1 MSTAL
6 VYDPIFEKHITGP
19 GCPERPARYDAVIR
33 GLDAAGLLSTLPQ
46 LLPRPATREDLL
58 RCHTS
63 AYLDLAETEIRQGC
77 AELSTGDT
85 EVCEAS
91 WNVALQAAGAGL
103 VAIDELFAGKIK
115 NAFCIVRP
123 PGHHASANVGMGFCI
138 LNNIAI
144 AARYAQAN
152 FDVKKVL
159 IADWDVH
166 HGNGTQDIF
175 YDDPSV
181 FFFST
186 HQYPNY
192 PGTGDHD
199 EAGTGEGIGHTINC
213 PFPAGAGRDEILGAF
228 EDRLVPAMEMF
239 KPDLILISAGFDSRI
254 GDPLGDFTLTDHDF
268 ADLTHLMMQ
277 LADKHCHGRLISF
290 LEGGYNLRGLA
301 KAAAAHVSTL
311 ADHHVL

>member
-1 MSTAL
+1 MRAESRVHQGLFPCLGAGLIPGWTPSRCDAATPVRKSRPCPPL
-6 VYDPIFEKHITGP
+6 LFTIRSFEKHITGP

-33 GLDAAGLLSTLPQ
+33 GLDAAGLLTALPH
-46 LLPRPATREDLL
+46 LPPRSAARKDLL
-58 RCHTS
+58 RCHT
-63 AYLDLAETEIRQGC
+63 ARYLTLTETEIRQGC

-91 WNVALQAAGAGL
+91 WDVARLAAGAGL
-103 VAIDELFAGKIK
+103 AALDELFAGKIK

-123 PGHHASANVGMGFCI
+123 PGHHASRQNVNGMWFCI
-138 LNNIAI
+138 LTNIAI

-186 HQYPNY
+186 HQVSQ
-192 PGTGDHD
+192 
-199 EAGTGEGIGHTINC
+199 
-213 PFPAGAGRDEILGAF
+213 L
-228 EDRLVPAMEMF
+228 
-239 KPDLILISAGFDSRI
+239 SR
-254 GDPLGDFTLTDHDF
+254 H
-268 ADLTHLMMQ
+268 
-277 LADKHCHGRLISF
+277 RRS
-290 LEGGYNLRGLA
+290 R
-301 KAAAAHVSTL
+301 
-311 ADHHVL
+311 